1 MPHFPDSAR
10 KLFLNF
16 SIFQHTKS
24 LIILKSHQVLVL
36 DLIVISPSN
45 SLVSQCIL
53 LLYKWQEEARWY
65 LLYFAWKSL
74 WLNNQGQSLHFFF
87 SCNCRRQLCEAFCH
101 CTASTSLSPVSSN
114 LFLASFRAL
123 TNSVFKSLLLT
134 VYWSQFRFSLS
145 CASKVFQAPRPCSC
159 LLWQDPTSTYPNPS

>member
-1 MPHFPDSAR
+1 MYSHVLGFFFFFPVPHFPDSAR

-87 SCNCRRQLCEAFCH
+87 H
-101 CTASTSLSPVSSN
+101 VTAGDNFVKLS
-114 LFLASFRAL
+114 ATAL
-123 TNSVFKSLLLT
+123 
-134 VYWSQFRFSLS
+134 
-145 CASKVFQAPRPCSC
+145 QAPPFLQFPVTCSS
-159 LLWQDPTSTYPNPS
+159 LPSEP